1 MKWIPLIL
9 TIVCTHIKAQVINHS
24 YAHPDKVGYQ
34 HLHWRA
40 KVNFQSQCIEATATY
55 DLKPHDDHPLILDT
69 KGLEIQQ
76 VKSDGVVVPYELGK
90 TEDPILGRP
99 LIIQVKYSVKQVSVT
114 YKTTAASEALLW
126 VEGDSPFLFTQSQ
139 AILARSW
146 IPCQD
151 LPALRFTYSADVEV
165 PNGLMALMSASNA
178 QQKWAAKKGSATVV
192 YHFEQKR
199 NIPSYLMALAVG
211 NIEFAPI
218 SHRCGVYAVP
228 DQLDVAKSE
237 LEDLEKMVVAAER
250 LYGPYQW
257 DRYDVLILPAAFPF
271 GGMENPMLTFATP
284 TILAGDKSLVS
295 LIAHELAHSWSGNLV
310 TNETWDDF
318 WLNEGFTVYFEFR
331 IMEELYG
338 KEVSEMLAA
347 LSIQDLYQ
355 TMEELAPVDTHLKLH
370 LKDRNPDDGMND
382 VAYNKG
388 YWLLRTIEER
398 VGRPKMDAFLKNY
411 FTHHAFGVMNTERFL
426 ALAKKDLMDPGNY
439 RFIAPEAWIY
449 QPGVPENAYPIV
461 SQKILE
467 TDDWIARC
475 NANDE
480 GMKQLPWKEWSYQ
493 QQYRFLTNW
502 QCPSADKL
510 NEFNQ
515 RFGVSKTGN
524 SEILF
529 AWLMMCIQMSVWDD
543 ANEQVMSHFLG
554 SVGRRKFIAPLYKA
568 MIKALQRD
576 RALGY
581 FNRYQQTYHAVTR
594 NTIVE
599 HLKSE

>member
-1 MKWIPLIL
+1 
-9 TIVCTHIKAQVINHS
+9 
-24 YAHPDKVGYQ
+24 
-34 HLHWRA
+34 
-40 KVNFQSQCIEATATY
+40 
-55 DLKPHDDHPLILDT
+55 
-69 KGLEIQQ
+69 
-76 VKSDGVVVPYELGK
+76 
-90 TEDPILGRP
+90 
-99 LIIQVKYSVKQVSVT
+99 
-114 YKTTAASEALLW
+114 
-126 VEGDSPFLFTQSQ
+126 
-139 AILARSW
+139 
-146 IPCQD
+146 
-151 LPALRFTYSADVEV
+151 LPAVRFTYSAEVEV

-178 QQKWAAKKGSATVV
+178 QQKSIAKKGVSTVV

-228 DQLDVAKSE
+228 GQLDLAKSE
-237 LEDLEKMVVAAER
+237 LADLEKMVVAAER

-355 TMEELAPVDTHLKLH
+355 TMEELDPIDTHLKLQ

-398 VGRPKMDAFLKNY
+398 VGRQKMDAFLKNY
-411 FTHHAFGVMNTERFL
+411 FSSHAFGVMNTEQFL

-439 RFIAPEAWIY
+439 RYIAPENWIY
-449 QPGVPENAYPIV
+449 QPGVPKNAYPIV
-461 SQKILE
+461 SKKIQA
-467 TDDWIARC
+467 TDEWISRC
-475 NANDE
+475 NANVE
-480 GMKQLPWKEWSYQ
+480 EWKQLPWKEWSYQ

-502 QCPSADKL
+502 KCPNAKELL
-510 NEFNQ
+510 NFNQ
-515 RFGVSKTGN
+515 LFEVSRTGN

-529 AWLMMCIQMSVWDD
+529 AWLMLCIQLDIWDQE
-543 ANEQVMSHFLG
+543 NEQVMRHFLS
-554 SVGRRKFIAPLYKA
+554 SVGRRKFIAPLYKT
-568 MIKALQRD
+568 MIKFNQSE
-576 RALGY
+576 RAIQY
-581 FNRYQQTYHAVTR
+581 FDSYQSSYHAVTR
-594 NTIVE
+594 NTVQELINTRNE
-599 HLKSE
+599 K

>member
-1 MKWIPLIL
+1 MKWIPVIL
-9 TIVCTHIKAQVINHS
+9 MLMCVHAKAQVVNHS
-24 YAHPDKVGYQ
+24 YAQPEEVGYH
-34 HLHWRA
+34 HLHWQA
-40 KVNFQSQCIEATATY
+40 KVNFAQQCIEATATFQ
-55 DLKPHDDHPLILDT
+55 LKTHEARPLILDT

-76 VKSDGVVVPYELGK
+76 VKADGVMVPWELGK

-99 LIIQVKYSVKQVSVT
+99 LTIQVKPSVKEVSVT
-114 YKTTAASEALLW
+114 YKTTAGSEALLW
-126 VEGDSPFLFTQSQ
+126 VEGQDPFLFTQSQ

-151 LPALRFTYSADVEV
+151 LPAVRFTYSADVEV

-178 QQKWAAKKGSATVV
+178 QQKLAAKKGSATVV

-199 NIPSYLMALAVG
+199 NIPSYLLALAVG
-211 NIEFAPI
+211 NVEFAPI

-228 DQLDVAKSE
+228 GQLDLAKSE
-237 LEDLEKMVVAAER
+237 LEDLEKMVVAAEQ

-355 TMEELAPVDTHLKLH
+355 TMEELDPVDTHLKLQ

-388 YWLLRTIEER
+388 YWLLRSIEER
-398 VGRPKMDAFLKNY
+398 VGRQKMDAFLKNY
-411 FTHHAFGVMNTERFL
+411 FTTYAFGVMNTERFL
-426 ALAKKDLMDPGNY
+426 ELAKKDLMDPGNARY
-439 RFIAPEAWIY
+439 IALENWIY
-449 QPGVPENAYPIV
+449 QPGVPKNAYPIV
-461 SQKILE
+461 SKKIVE
-467 TDDWIARC
+467 TDDWITRC
-475 NANDE
+475 NADFE
-480 GMKQLPWKEWSYQ
+480 ATKVLPWKEWSYQ

-502 QCPSADKL
+502 KCPSADQL
-510 NEFNQ
+510 EEFNQ
-515 RFGVSKTGN
+515 RLGVSKTGN

-529 AWLMMCIQMSVWDD
+529 AWLMLCIQWSVWDD
-543 ANEQVMSHFLG
+543 ANEEVMSHFLG
-554 SVGRRKFIAPLYKA
+554 TVGRRKFIAPLYKA
-568 MIKALQRD
+568 MIKAQQKD
-576 RALGY
+576 RAQAY
-581 FNRYQQTYHAVTR
+581 FTQYQQTYHAVTR
-594 NTIVE
+594 NTVAQY
-599 HLKSE
+599 LKSE